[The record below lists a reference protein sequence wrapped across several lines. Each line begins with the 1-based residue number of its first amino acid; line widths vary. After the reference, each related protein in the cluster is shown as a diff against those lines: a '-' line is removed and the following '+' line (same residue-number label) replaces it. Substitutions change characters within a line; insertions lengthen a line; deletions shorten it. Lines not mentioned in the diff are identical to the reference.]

1 MTTTPAL
8 RTVNVT
14 RYVTPLREG
23 GSLPALVEADDG
35 FKYVLKFRGNGH
47 GPKALIAELI
57 GGEVARAL
65 GLRVPE
71 LVFGEL
77 DAAFGRAEGDEEIQ
91 ELLQKS
97 TGLNLGLHFLP
108 SAITFDP
115 VVTTVDPIEASR
127 IVWMDALLTN
137 IDRTARNTN
146 MLMWRKELW
155 LIDHGSCLYFHHAWE
170 NWKRHSSGPFP
181 NIKDHV
187 LLPQATELSAANDFC
202 KQRLTPEVFRAI
214 VELIPDSWLMWED
227 AEGDPASLRSVYL
240 QFLETRL
247 AHSQAFTQEAD
258 HARAARV

>member
-1 MTTTPAL
+1 MSTVPAL

-14 RYVTPLREG
+14 RYMTPLREG

-71 LVFGEL
+71 LVFAEL

-97 TGLNLGLHFLP
+97 TGLNLALHFLP
-108 SAITFDP
+108 GSITYDP
-115 VVTTVDPIEASR
+115 VVTALDPAEASR

-146 MLMWRKELW
+146 MLIWRRELW

-170 NWKRHSSGPFP
+170 NWKRHSTGPFT

-187 LLPQATELSAANDFC
+187 LLPQATELAAADAFCTLRLSPSALRD
-202 KQRLTPEVFRAI
+202 I
-214 VELIPDSWLMWED
+214 VDLIPDSWLLWED
-227 AEGDPASLRSVYL
+227 AEGDPAALRAIYL
-240 QFLETRL
+240 EFLEMRL
-247 AHSQAFTQEAD
+247 SHSNAFTQEAD

>member
-1 MTTTPAL
+1 MDTRPTL

-14 RYVTPLREG
+14 RYVTPFREG
-23 GSLPALVEADDG
+23 GSLPALIEADDG

-71 LVFGEL
+71 LVFAEL

-108 SAITFDP
+108 GAITYDP
-115 VVTTVDPIEASR
+115 VVTKVDPMEASR

-146 MLMWRKELW
+146 MLVWHKELW

-170 NWKRHSSGPFP
+170 NWKRHSTGPFP
-181 NIKDHV
+181 NINDHV
-187 LLPQATELSAANDFC
+187 LLPQATELMAADVHG
-202 KQRLTPEVFRAI
+202 KHHLPTERLRAI
-214 VELIPDSWLMWED
+214 VDLIPDSWLLWDD
-227 AEGDPASLRSVYL
+227 AEGDPRHLRAIYL
-240 QFLETRL
+240 EFLQARL
-247 AHSQAFTQEAD
+247 SHSAAFTQEAD
-258 HARAARV
+258 HARAARL